1 MKKLL
6 ALLLIT
12 AAVFSFSACNKTEN
26 TASTETQAAQE
37 ETSAPETSEAAQQ
50 NDADEVK
57 TETNG
62 KEVYWATEN
71 KDSGDVW
78 YHKKDCDMIKDKS
91 PDVLPWEII
100 NTIGMTA
107 CEKCNP

>member
-6 ALLLIT
+6 ALLLIS
-12 AAVFSFSACNKTEN
+12 AALFSFSACGKTE
-26 TASTETQAAQE
+26 TAAKDQAEPTQEATESVETAQGADENISTETKA
-37 ETSAPETSEAAQQ
+37 
-50 NDADEVK
+50 
-57 TETNG
+57 ETND
-62 KEVYWATEN
+62 KEDYWATEN
-71 KDSGDVW
+71 KDAGDVW

>member
-6 ALLLIT
+6 ALLLIS
-12 AAVFSFSACNKTEN
+12 AALFSFSACNKTEN
-26 TASTETQAAQE
+26 TASTETETAQE
-37 ETSAPETSEAAQQ
+37 EAKAPETSESASE
-50 NDADEVK
+50 NEDAEVK

-100 NTIGMTA
+100 DAIGMTA

>member
-6 ALLLIT
+6 ALLLIFV
-12 AAVFSFSACNKTEN
+12 ALFSFSACNKTEN
-26 TASTETQAAQE
+26 TNATETETAQE
-37 ETSAPETSEAAQQ
+37 ETIAPEIIESEDAA
-50 NDADEVK
+50 VK
-57 TETNG
+57 TEATG

-91 PDVLPWEII
+91 PEVLPWEII
-100 NTIGMTA
+100 NAIGMTA